1 MLSPSPCEENVMAPD
16 LAAMLTRHARS
27 RMQQR
32 GIPPAQIEHVLRY
45 GRERHDRHGGV
56 IVYLDREAKRR
67 LAREGAAT
75 GAELDQLAGLYVVL
89 TAGRVATVGHRYR
102 RIRH

>member
-1 MLSPSPCEENVMAPD
+1 MAPD

-32 GIPPAQIEHVLRY
+32 GIPPELIEQVLHY
-45 GRERHDRHGGV
+45 GCEQHDRRGGV
-56 IVYLDREAKRR
+56 IVYLDRAAKRR

-75 GAELDQLAGLYVVL
+75 GAALDQLAGVYVVL
-89 TAGRVATVGHRYR
+89 AEGRVATVGHRYR

>member
-1 MLSPSPCEENVMAPD
+1 MAPD

-32 GIPPAQIEHVLRY
+32 GIPPALLEHVLQY
-45 GRERHDRHGGV
+45 GREQHDRHGGV
-56 IVYLDREAKRR
+56 IVYLDRDAKRR
-67 LAREGAAT
+67 LARTGAAT
-75 GAELDQLAGLYVVL
+75 NSQLDQLTGLYVVL
-89 TAGRVATVGHRYR
+89 TEGHVATVGHRYR

>member
-1 MLSPSPCEENVMAPD
+1 MAPE

-32 GIPPAQIEHVLRY
+32 GIPPAQIERVLHY
-45 GRERHDRHGGV
+45 GRETHDRHGGV
-56 IVYLDREAKRR
+56 IVWLDRNATRR
-67 LAREGAAT
+67 MARDGEAT
-75 GAELDQLAGLYVVL
+75 GAELDQLAGLYVVV
-89 TAGRVATVGHRYR
+89 AGGLVATVGHRYR

>member
-1 MLSPSPCEENVMAPD
+1 MAPD

-56 IVYLDREAKRR
+56 IVYLLTNDDSGSGSGEAAKV
-67 LAREGAAT
+67 T
-75 GAELDQLAGLYVVL
+75 TV
-89 TAGRVATVGHRYR
+89 VATEDVSPGDLADDL
-102 RIRH
+102 IEAGTDP

>member
-1 MLSPSPCEENVMAPD
+1 MAPD

-32 GIPPAQIEHVLRY
+32 GIPPAQIENVLHY
-45 GRERHDRHGGV
+45 GREKHDRHGGV
-56 IVYLDREAKRR
+56 IVYLDRDAKRR
-67 LAREGAAT
+67 IARDGVAS
-75 GAELDQLAGLYVVL
+75 GAELDQLAGLYVVV
-89 TAGRVATVGHRYR
+89 AGGRVATVGHRYR

>member
-1 MLSPSPCEENVMAPD
+1 MAPD

-32 GIPPAQIEHVLRY
+32 GIPPAQIEEVLSY

-56 IVYLDREAKRR
+56 IVYLDHRAKRR
-67 LAREGAAT
+67 MAREGKASA
-75 GAELDQLAGLYVVL
+75 GEVNRLAGLYVVI
-89 TAGRVATVGHRYR
+89 AGGRVATVGHRYR
-102 RIRH
+102 RFRH

>member
-1 MLSPSPCEENVMAPD
+1 MATNFD
-16 LAAMLTRHARS
+16 TMLTRHART

-32 GIPPAQIEHVLRY
+32 GIRPALVDRVLRY
-45 GRERHDRHGGV
+45 GYEQHDRHGGM

-67 LAREGAAT
+67 LARDGEAT
-75 GAELDQLAGLYVVL
+75 RAELDRLSGVYVVV
-89 TAGRVATVGHRYR
+89 AGGVVATVGHRYR